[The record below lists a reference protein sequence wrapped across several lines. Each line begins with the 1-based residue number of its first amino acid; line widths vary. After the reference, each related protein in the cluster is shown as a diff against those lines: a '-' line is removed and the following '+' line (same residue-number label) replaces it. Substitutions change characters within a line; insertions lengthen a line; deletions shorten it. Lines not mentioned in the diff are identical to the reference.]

1 MGERSL
7 LVRALLEHRDRR
19 PNALLNEH
27 HENLVRVAKKTRAA
41 AAGRSE
47 AADLHFDNGLTH
59 TASPVI
65 PFPPRSELL
74 STGDQKPKPFSFVPL
89 PCQKFDTL
97 EFRNI
102 QVTSE
107 TCLNLGP
114 KSAGSKSL
122 TAPEH
127 HAI

>member
-65 PFPPRSELL
+65 PFPQESELL

-89 PCQKFDTL
+89 PVKNSIRSSFRPPFERARVFGDRTYTL
-97 EFRNI
+97 ER
-102 QVTSE
+102 SHRR
-107 TCLNLGP
+107 L
-114 KSAGSKSL
+114 A
-122 TAPEH
+122 H
-127 HAI
+127 

>member
-19 PNALLNEH
+19 PNALINQY
-27 HENLVRVAKKTRAA
+27 HENLVLVAKKNRAA

-59 TASPVI
+59 TASLLI
-65 PFPPRSELL
+65 SFPPRSELL

-89 PCQKFDTL
+89 PCQKFDPLEFQATVQRARVFDGRTYTL
-97 EFRNI
+97 E
-102 QVTSE
+102 
-107 TCLNLGP
+107 
-114 KSAGSKSL
+114 
-122 TAPEH
+122 
-127 HAI
+127 